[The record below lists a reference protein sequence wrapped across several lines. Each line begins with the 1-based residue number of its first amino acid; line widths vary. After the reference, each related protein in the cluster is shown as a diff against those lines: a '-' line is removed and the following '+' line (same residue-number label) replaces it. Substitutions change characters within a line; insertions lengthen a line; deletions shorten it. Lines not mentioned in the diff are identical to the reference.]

1 MYLYH
6 IQVGTHWEHALYPTL
21 ESEPMTKSK
30 FCQHYSSQWVHFYQD
45 YSKLNE
51 IEHFWVPNNAYVS
64 ANFAAF

>member
-1 MYLYH
+1 MG
-6 IQVGTHWEHALYPTL
+6 ICNENSCKQVGKISSDAHWEHALYPTL

-51 IEHFWVPNNAYVS
+51 IEHF
-64 ANFAAF
+64 